1 MPIGAYEPEWFM
13 NSQHVNPEEAVQAFL
28 DVGAELMI
36 PMHFGTF
43 RLADDTAREALDRM
57 EQARVAQGLGEERIR
72 TLGYGETLVVQP
84 EERPAGE

>member
-1 MPIGAYEPEWFM
+1 MT
-13 NSQHVNPEEAVQAFL
+13 PEEAIQAFL

-57 EQARVAQGLGEERIR
+57 EQARLAQGIAGERIR
-72 TLGYGETLVVQP
+72 TLAYGETLIVHP
-84 EERPAGE
+84 EERMPGP